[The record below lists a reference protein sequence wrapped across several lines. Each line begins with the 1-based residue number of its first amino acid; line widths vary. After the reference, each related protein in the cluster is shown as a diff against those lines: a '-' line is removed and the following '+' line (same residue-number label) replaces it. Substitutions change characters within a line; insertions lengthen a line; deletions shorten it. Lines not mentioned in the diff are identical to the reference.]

1 MEFWSDPITFISQWL
16 QQLLVNSG
24 MAPELSNQLVSLLGA
39 LILPVVSLLWVIFL
53 IWYERKLIGRIQ
65 DRFGPNRVGP
75 FGLIQPFADMIK
87 IFTKEYVT
95 PTNADKVPFNMA
107 PILMVA
113 STMFMW
119 AVIPFTV
126 NTVGADLNVGILY
139 LIAVGAVGELGIILA
154 GYSSN
159 NKYSLL
165 AGFRVVAQLVSY
177 EVPMVLA
184 LLVPVLLSHSMR
196 LNDIVKA
203 QPVWFLFVALVP
215 AIIFFITSIAEVG
228 RSPFDLIEADSE
240 LVAGFNIEYSG
251 LKFGMFYVGD
261 FMHAF
266 TSAMVYAVIFLGG
279 WQGPG
284 AEQYPILGFIYFGIK
299 TAVVHF
305 LTILIR
311 GTLPRFRIDQMMNL
325 NWKILT
331 PIALVMVGLT
341 AILEKLLMGSAE
353 ATRIVAH
360 IAANLLVLACVVL
373 FYGKPI
379 ETRRQKLDQVAEIN
393 KGMAERILG
402 GAGESK

>member
-1 MEFWSDPITFISQWL
+1 
-16 QQLLVNSG
+16 
-24 MAPELSNQLVSLLGA
+24 
-39 LILPVVSLLWVIFL
+39 
-53 IWYERKLIGRIQ
+53 
-65 DRFGPNRVGP
+65 
-75 FGLIQPFADMIK
+75 MIK

-95 PTNADKVPFNMA
+95 PANADKVPFNMA

-119 AVIPFTV
+119 AVIPFTI
-126 NTVGADLNVGILY
+126 NTVGADLNVGVLY

-184 LLVPVLLSHSMR
+184 LMVPVLLSHSMN

-203 QPVWFLFVALVP
+203 QPIWFVFIALVP

-284 AEQYPILGFIYFGIK
+284 AEQYPILGFFYFGIK
-299 TAVVHF
+299 TAVVHY

-331 PIALVMVGLT
+331 PIALVMVMI
-341 AILEKLLMGSAE
+341 AAVLEKMLTGAAE
-353 ATRIVAH
+353 ATRAVAH
-360 IAANLLVLACVVL
+360 FAANLLVLAVVVL
-373 FYGKPI
+373 LYGRPI
-379 ETRRQKLDQVAEIN
+379 ENRRQKLEQAAETN
-393 KGMAERILG
+393 KQLAEQILSR
-402 GAGESK
+402 AGEVK

>member
-1 MEFWSDPITFISQWL
+1 MVATAPGERWDGARSIQPHWFLYLAHWSYRCFP
-16 QQLLVNSG
+16 
-24 MAPELSNQLVSLLGA
+24 
-39 LILPVVSLLWVIFL
+39 LLWVIFL

-95 PTNADKVPFNMA
+95 PTNADKVPFNLA

-119 AVIPFTV
+119 AVIPFTI
-126 NTVGADLNVGILY
+126 NTVGADLNVGVLY
-139 LIAVGAVGELGIILA
+139 LVAVGAVGELGIILA

-203 QPVWFLFVALVP
+203 QPIWFIFIALVP

-284 AEQYPILGFIYFGIK
+284 AEQYPILGFFYFGIK
-299 TAVVHF
+299 TAIVHF

-331 PIALVMVGLT
+331 PIALVMVMIV
-341 AILEKLLMGSAE
+341 AILEKLLTGA
-353 ATRIVAH
+353 AVGTRAIAH
-360 IAANLLVLACVVL
+360 FAANLLVLSAVVL
-373 FYGKPI
+373 VFGKPI
-379 ETRRQKLDQVAEIN
+379 ETRRQEIRS
-393 KGMAERILG
+393 G
-402 GAGESK
+402 S